1 MAWQIDNSHTSI
13 DFSVR
18 HMMVS
23 RARGRFD
30 DFSGTIDL
38 NVANPEQTSVF
49 VEIDAASINTRDA
62 KRDEHLRSADF
73 LKAEAYPKLVFQ
85 STRVERVGDSAAKL
99 HGDLTIRDV
108 TKPVVVDVTFLG
120 KSVSPWG
127 ATVYGF
133 EGETR
138 ISRKQWGLEWNV
150 ALETGGVLVSD
161 EIAITISL
169 EVVQAAETESAA
181 VAA

>member
-73 LKAEAYPKLVFQ
+73 LNAEAYPKLVFQ
-85 STRVERVGDSAAKL
+85 STRVERVGDSAK
-99 HGDLTIRDV
+99 RVPVMSPRSSSCSV
-108 TKPVVVDVTFLG
+108 TT
-120 KSVSPWG
+120 
-127 ATVYGF
+127 
-133 EGETR
+133 
-138 ISRKQWGLEWNV
+138 
-150 ALETGGVLVSD
+150 
-161 EIAITISL
+161 
-169 EVVQAAETESAA
+169 
-181 VAA
+181 